1 MPPAAVVVLATGVGL
16 ALHVG
21 KLPPAVPALT
31 QDWGLTLVQAG
42 FLLSLVQFAGMVAG
56 LAIGVSA
63 DGIGLRRSMLTG
75 LTILTSASVLGGFA
89 TSYAV
94 LLALRALEGVGLLMA
109 AVPAPGLLR
118 RVVPGHQVTRVLG
131 VWGAYIPFGT
141 GLAFLIGPWVIQ
153 HGTWALWWWLL
164 AALTAA
170 ALVAVRVVVPPDPP
184 RPAVAAG
191 VADTA
196 PAAAGVAATGA
207 WARVRRTVGSVGPW
221 MGALAFG
228 VYAAQWMAVIGFLPT
243 VYVQAGWTGAVGA
256 VLTSVVPWVN
266 VVGNVVAGILLHRGW
281 RLAAVLGMGFAGQA
295 LGAFLAFATV
305 TEGAPVARFAGAV
318 IFSMVGGLVPGA
330 LFAAAPFF
338 APDERTISTTVGMV
352 QQLSSTGQVI
362 GPPVVA
368 ALASAAGGFHLTW
381 VACLVCAATGA
392 ALSLVLDHRTRPHT

>member
-1 MPPAAVVVLATGVGL
+1 MPAPAVVVLATGVGL

-31 QDWGLTLVQAG
+31 QEWGLTLVQAG

-75 LTILTSASVLGGFA
+75 LAILTTASVLGGFA

-141 GLAFLIGPWVIQ
+141 GLAFLVGPWIIQ

-164 AALTAA
+164 AGLTAA
-170 ALVAVRVVVPPDPP
+170 ALVAVWFVVPPDPP
-184 RPAVAAG
+184 RATGAVAA
-191 VADTA
+191 AR
-196 PAAAGVAATGA
+196 AGHGA
-207 WARVRRTVGSVGPW
+207 GDRVRRTVGSVGPW
-221 MGALAFG
+221 MAALAFG

-243 VYVQAGWTGAVGA
+243 LYMQAGWTGAAGA

-266 VVGNVVAGILLHRGW
+266 VIGNVLAGVLLHHGW
-281 RLAAVLGMGFAGQA
+281 RLVSVLGMGFAGQA
-295 LGAFLAFATV
+295 IGALLAFASV
-305 TEGAPVARFAGAV
+305 TESAPVARFAGAV
-318 IFSMVGGLVPGA
+318 VFSMVGGLVPGA
-330 LFAAAPFF
+330 LFAAAPLF
-338 APDERTISTTVGMV
+338 APDEGTISTTIGLV

-368 ALASAAGGFHLTW
+368 ALASAVGGFHLTW
-381 VACLVCAATGA
+381 VACLACAAAGA

>member
-31 QDWGLTLVQAG
+31 QDWGLTLVQ
-42 FLLSLVQFAGMVAG
+42 
-56 LAIGVSA
+56 
-63 DGIGLRRSMLTG
+63 
-75 LTILTSASVLGGFA
+75 

-281 RLAAVLGMGFAGQA
+281 RLAGVLGMGFAGQT
-295 LGAFLAFATV
+295 LGA
-305 TEGAPVARFAGAV
+305 AGAV
-318 IFSMVGGLVPGA
+318 IFSMDRVLVPGA